1 MELEQLVVPKEKIE
15 EELRAFKQIIKTNR
29 KQILTEVHRDLHRIY
44 GHLRHNGKI
53 IDVYKSFK
61 KAGLNQNGNPRLA
74 IARADGKECYCY
86 KRDDGGAVFGIC
98 RFKWNVNYD
107 SYMPRKAYGE
117 IMLPK
122 GTYQFPTNEYG
133 HVTEPE
139 IKTPIPII
147 PASILTHLRYTL
159 KNYHIIWEVE
169 KWARVP
175 PKDPILVKMVTPNI
189 ALVLAT
195 WELTELERA
204 VIMGRL

>member
-15 EELRAFKQIIKTNR
+15 EELQAFKQLLRSHKR
-29 KQILTEVHRDLHRIY
+29 QLLTDLHRDLARIY
-44 GHLRHNGKI
+44 GHMRHKGKV
-53 IDVYKSFK
+53 IDIYSSFK
-61 KAGLNQNGNPRLA
+61 KAGLNKNRNPKLA
-74 IARADGKECYCY
+74 ICRADASMCYCY
-86 KRDDGGAVFGIC
+86 KGWSGSAIYSKDSGITKVRKSHGDI
-98 RFKWNVNYD
+98 RFPEGTFQWMKDEGEKWIPW
-107 SYMPRKAYGE
+107 SKAFIQTPVPY
-117 IMLPK
+117 I
-122 GTYQFPTNEYG
+122 PTK
-133 HVTEPE
+133 VLS
-139 IKTPIPII
+139 K
-147 PASILTHLRYTL
+147 LRYTL

>member
-15 EELRAFKQIIKTNR
+15 KELTAFKQIIKTKR

-86 KRDDGGAVFGIC
+86 KRSDGAAVFSIR
-98 RFKWNVNYD
+98 RFSWKVKYD
-107 SYMPRKAYGE
+107 DYIPRKTYGE
-117 IMLPK
+117 ITLPK
-122 GTYQFPTNEYG
+122 GTYQFPKDQYG
-133 HVTEPE
+133 SIPEPQ
-139 IKTPIPII
+139 IKTSIPII